1 MHAIIY
7 VACIFMRYFPSIKW
21 GANQGGAGVEVVVD
35 DEEDEDADEVGSWLL
50 LPLWQSNNWLTSHV
64 FSWFI
69 SLFASILLFESS
81 IGIATGMSPIFSETI
96 GWEDAEEEEEV
107 DSLAT

>member
-35 DEEDEDADEVGSWLL
+35 DEEDEDADEVGS
-50 LPLWQSNNWLTSHV
+50 
-64 FSWFI
+64 
-69 SLFASILLFESS
+69 
-81 IGIATGMSPIFSETI
+81 
-96 GWEDAEEEEEV
+96 
-107 DSLAT
+107 